1 MTVFV
6 DTSAI
11 YAFVDR
17 DDRRHQEA
25 VATFRRLVGTE
36 ALLTHSYVLVETA
49 ALVLRRVGIEGAR
62 QLVVDVEPALDVV
75 WVDAYVH
82 RAATAAMLAS
92 GSRSISLVD
101 WTSFAIMRTYGIDTA
116 FAFDEDFERQG
127 FTVIG

>member
-17 DDRRHQEA
+17 DDRKHEAA
-25 VATFRRLVGTE
+25 VATFRRLVGAE
-36 ALLTHSYVLVETA
+36 AMLTHSCVLVEAA

-62 QLVVDVEPALDVV
+62 QLVVDVEPALEVV
-75 WVDAYVH
+75 WVDASAH
-82 RAATAAMLAS
+82 RAAAAAMLAA

-101 WTSFAIMRTYGIDTA
+101 WTSFEIMRTYGIDTA

-127 FTVIG
+127 FRVLR

>member
-17 DDRRHQEA
+17 DDRKHEEA

-49 ALVLRRVGIEGAR
+49 ALVLRRVGVEGAR
-62 QLVVDVEPALDVV
+62 QLVADVEPALGVV
-75 WVDAYVH
+75 WVDASVH
-82 RAATAAMLAS
+82 HAATAAMLAS
-92 GSRSISLVD
+92 GRRSISLVD
-101 WTSFAIMRTYGIDTA
+101 WTSFEIMRAHGIEA
-116 FAFDEDFERQG
+116 VFAFDEDFERQG
-127 FTVIG
+127 FRVLG